1 MSGEGEPGF
10 LGRWS
15 RRKRGME
22 AEAETPPDAL
32 AMPEPLSPDPTGDAA
47 ADSTGGVPKSGTCP
61 IPGMEPIDLSTL
73 PRIDELSVTSDLAP
87 FLRPGIPAALR
98 SAALRRMWSL
108 DPAIRDY
115 IGPVEYQWD
124 FNTPGGLPNGFASE
138 LIGDVQKLL
147 AQAIGAVE
155 EKPASLDDA
164 APPEEAPLPEPGTLP
179 EPGALP
185 DSGPAVMVE
194 APAML
199 PPGATLASPIA
210 PPPMAALPT
219 TEEDCGGPQPRRRRH
234 GGALPA

>member
-1 MSGEGEPGF
+1 MSGTEEPGF

-15 RRKRGME
+15 RRKRGIE
-22 AEAETPPDAL
+22 AEAPPPAE
-32 AMPEPLSPDPTGDAA
+32 AAAAPEAAPEPAPVA
-47 ADSTGGVPKSGTCP
+47 KSGTCP

-73 PRIDELSVTSDLAP
+73 PPIEELSVTSDLAP

-138 LIGDVQKLL
+138 LVGDVRKLL
-147 AQAIGAVE
+147 AQAIGEVE
-155 EKPASLDDA
+155 EKPPAQETAEETAQETAPEAAPAEEAPGPAPAA
-164 APPEEAPLPEPGTLP
+164 APPAQ
-179 EPGALP
+179 
-185 DSGPAVMVE
+185 

-199 PPGATLASPIA
+199 PPDATLAAPAPTALPSATLAALPPEEGA
-210 PPPMAALPT
+210 PPPAL
-219 TEEDCGGPQPRRRRH
+219 RRRH

>member
-15 RRKRGME
+15 RRKRGVEAEVPPAAAPE
-22 AEAETPPDAL
+22 AEAPVAVPV
-32 AMPEPLSPDPTGDAA
+32 EPAGL
-47 ADSTGGVPKSGTCP
+47 PKSGTCP

-73 PRIDELSVTSDLAP
+73 PPIEELSVTSDLAP

-155 EKPASLDDA
+155 EKPPAAPGDA
-164 APPEEAPLPEPGTLP
+164 AATESVPLPGPETLP
-179 EPGALP
+179 AP
-185 DSGPAVMVE
+185 GPAMVVE
-194 APAML
+194 VPAMV
-199 PPGATLASPIA
+199 PPSATLATPLA
-210 PPPMAALPT
+210 PPPMAALPAA
-219 TEEDCGGPQPRRRRH
+219 EEDSIEPQPRRRRH